1 MLYNNVRISFDE
13 DNLLLCAEDQA
24 VYAQPLS
31 DYPRL
36 KDATNEQRAKWKLS
50 NIGVHW
56 EDIDEDVSFE
66 SFFYEK
72 DDPMVVKAEACCL

>member
-1 MLYNNVRISFDE
+1 MFDKNVRISFDE
-13 DNLLLCAEDQA
+13 ENVLLCAEDRA

-36 KDATNEQRAKWKLS
+36 SKATSEQRANWKLS
-50 NIGVHW
+50 NIGIHW
-56 EDIDEDVSFE
+56 EEIDEDVSFE

-72 DDPMVVKAEACCL
+72 DDPLVVKAGL

>member
-1 MLYNNVRISFDE
+1 MFDKKINISFDE
-13 DNLLLCAEDQA
+13 ENLLICAEDQA

-36 KDATNEQRAKWKLS
+36 NKATSEQRAKWKLS
-50 NIGVHW
+50 NIGIHW
-56 EDIDEDVSFE
+56 EEIDEDVSFE

-72 DDPMVVKAEACCL
+72 DDPLVVKAALQ

>member
-1 MLYNNVRISFDE
+1 MFNKPVSVSFDE
-13 DNLLLCAEDQA
+13 ENLLVCAEDRA

-36 KDATNEQRAKWKLS
+36 SRATGEQRAKWKLS
-50 NIGVHW
+50 NVGIHW

-72 DDPMVVKAEACCL
+72 DDPLVVKAV

>member
-1 MLYNNVRISFDE
+1 MLYNNVNISFDE

-36 KDATNEQRAKWKLS
+36 NMATSEQRAKWKLS
-50 NIGVHW
+50 NIGIHW
-56 EDIDEDVSFE
+56 EEIDEDVSFE

-72 DDPMVVKAEACCL
+72 DDPLVVKACV

>member
-1 MLYNNVRISFDE
+1 MLYNNVSISFNE
-13 DNLLLCAEDQA
+13 DNLLLCAEDRA

-36 KDATNEQRAKWKLS
+36 SAATSEQRSKWKLS
-50 NIGVHW
+50 NIGIHW
-56 EDIDEDVSFE
+56 EEIDEDVSFE

-72 DDPMVVKAEACCL
+72 DDPLVVKAVL